1 MSQAFDYLFR
11 FIIIGDQAVGKSC
24 LSIQFTDH
32 KFRHRHELTIGV
44 EFGSKTIEVKG
55 KTIKIQIW
63 DTAGQENYRSII
75 SSYYKGA
82 AGALLVYD
90 ITSHESFEHIESW
103 LKELKDKGS
112 NNICCIL
119 VGNKKDLEEDR
130 KVTKEEG
137 EKLAKEKGLL
147 FLETSARND
156 ENVQEAF
163 ILTVEKILEQIE
175 TTGVDH
181 NKPNKNILIN
191 VDGDEDEEGN
201 KIEKKKCCSNS

>member
-1 MSQAFDYLFR
+1 MSQPFDNLFR

-44 EFGSKTIEVKG
+44 EYGSKTIEIKG

-63 DTAGQENYRSII
+63 DTAGQEKFHSII

-103 LKELKDKGS
+103 LKELKEKGS

-130 KVTKEEG
+130 KVMKEEG

-175 TTGVDH
+175 ATGVDH
-181 NKPNKNILIN
+181 TKPNQNIQIN
-191 VDGDEDEEGN
+191 IDNNEDEEGT
-201 KIEKKKCCSNS
+201 KKDKKKCCSNS